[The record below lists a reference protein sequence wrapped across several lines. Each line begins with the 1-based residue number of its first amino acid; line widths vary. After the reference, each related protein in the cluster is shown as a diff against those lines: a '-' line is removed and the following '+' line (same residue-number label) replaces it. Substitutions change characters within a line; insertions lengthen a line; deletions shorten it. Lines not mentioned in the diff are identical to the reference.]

1 MTRVGVLGLGRMG
14 APIAAL
20 LAERFAVTSFDPLV
34 TPDGSVRDVAAGS
47 DVLVTVLPGPGEVR
61 AALVDALPVLA
72 SGSLWL
78 DLSSNDP
85 RVVDELVDAAA
96 VSGVGAAAAPM
107 SGGPAEAASGDL
119 RFYVAAPPD
128 VLERVQAALAPL
140 GTPYEPIAGD
150 RPSQAHVV
158 KLLANGLWFGQVI
171 AVTEALLLAQAVA
184 TRVGTPHDIQAL
196 VADLHRQALAEFGP
210 VDGELLVARLLERRN
225 ALNVPAR
232 GRADRGTTR

>member
-1 MTRVGVLGLGRMG
+1 M
-14 APIAAL
+14 
-20 LAERFAVTSFDPLV
+20 
-34 TPDGSVRDVAAGS
+34 
-47 DVLVTVLPGPGEVR
+47 
-61 AALVDALPVLA
+61 
-72 SGSLWL
+72 
-78 DLSSNDP
+78 
-85 RVVDELVDAAA
+85 
-96 VSGVGAAAAPM
+96 
-107 SGGPAEAASGDL
+107 
-119 RFYVAAPPD
+119 
-128 VLERVQAALAPL
+128 
-140 GTPYEPIAGD
+140 
-150 RPSQAHVV
+150 V